1 MRLKYRYPGRFVVS
15 ARLLTLPVA
24 GCSSSN
30 RGYDSPIFATSTT
43 PNPSTQASVV
53 DSSPKGRSGSA
64 PLNTTAASDDSV
76 APTTSSR
83 PSSTI
88 ASPLKSYDADAGGDI
103 YVGDPSNA
111 DRQRALPMPNT
122 ANNVDSSQK
131 LQDSINQNNLL
142 AEGHLINR
150 QYNNGN
156 PDDDAQSEYSIE
168 ESTDSKDIY
177 DSASVQPSSRLSSED
192 KSTPIRFFWPI
203 RGRIVSGFGIQS
215 NGEVNSGI
223 YLAAPAGTPVLAA
236 SAGTV
241 IYAGNGL
248 KDFGNLVLIQHNNG
262 WVSAY
267 AHNDEIKVRRGDTVN
282 RGETIATV
290 GQTGK
295 ITSPQLH
302 FELRNN
308 AKPVDPLPRMTD
320 G

>member
-1 MRLKYRYPGRFVVS
+1 MRLKYRYPGCFVVS
-15 ARLLTLPVA
+15 AILLTLPVA

-76 APTTSSR
+76 APTTSPR

-88 ASPLKSYDADAGGDI
+88 ASPLKSYDADDGG
-103 YVGDPSNA
+103 GDPSHA

-131 LQDSINQNNLL
+131 LQDSTNQNKLSSE
-142 AEGHLINR
+142 AHLIDR
-150 QYNNGN
+150 QYKNEN
-156 PDDDAQSEYSIE
+156 PDGNAQSEYSIE
-168 ESTDSKDIY
+168 ESIDSKDIY

-203 RGRIVSGFGIQS
+203 RGKIVSGFGIQS

-241 IYAGNGL
+241 IYAGNGI
-248 KDFGNLVLIQHNNG
+248 KDFGNLVLIKHNNG
-262 WVSAY
+262 WVSVY
-267 AHNDEIKVRRGDTVN
+267 AHNDKIKVRRGDTVN
-282 RGETIATV
+282 RGDTIATV

-308 AKPVDPLPRMTD
+308 AKPVDPLPRITD